1 MTRRRTLL
9 RSTAD
14 FLSLFGAAGAAAQAA
29 EQSSTPKARDLE
41 ILGIAPA
48 DFRAIR
54 R

>member
-1 MTRRRTLL
+1 MTRKPSLL
-9 RSTAD
+9 RTTAE
-14 FLSLFGAAGAAAQAA
+14 FLSLFGAAGAAAQAT
-29 EQSSTPKARDLE
+29 EQSRTPNARDLE